1 MLPSRLGGPC
11 NLVLL
16 LEPVHAGPLSG
27 SVDGIGEFRGLS
39 LLDSL
44 ETREVLSSPLPC
56 SLFIC
61 SAFFG
66 VFFYTSHRIIILSL
80 QASLLSSHPI
90 EVRISVGEGVAG
102 LLVRARSYGVM
113 AMYNI

>member
-56 SLFIC
+56 LRI
-61 SAFFG
+61 
-66 VFFYTSHRIIILSL
+66 SHDLLESRVRVAEDRLL
-80 QASLLSSHPI
+80 LLSRQP
-90 EVRISVGEGVAG
+90 EG
-102 LLVRARSYGVM
+102 S
-113 AMYNI
+113 I